1 MSPSPLEA
9 AQKLAPLIRSCAD
22 ETDAARELPRPLF
35 EALADAGLFHLAVPR
50 SIGGGEID
58 LPSYVEV
65 IEEIGKADASTGW
78 AVNQGAIYAT
88 YAARMPREVARAI
101 WMETP
106 RSVVANTPAPTA
118 QAVVVPGGYRVTG
131 RQGFSTGC
139 RHASWVAAHAQII
152 ENGQVR
158 LEGDQPEMRY
168 FFVPVAEAELLDT
181 WHVRGMRGTGTHHF
195 AVHDVFVPAE
205 RTVLSATAPA
215 LEPGPLYKIPRTLA
229 FASGDAAVALGMA
242 RSCLDAFFELAGAK
256 TPRAMQALLRDQSM
270 VQVNV
275 GQAEAALRSGRAFLV
290 EAVRDIWSEATAGS
304 VTLEKR
310 AVLRV
315 ATTHGIRLAAQ
326 IIDTVYNAAGATAAY
341 EGNLIQRHFQDIH
354 VITQHLQGRLAH
366 YELVGRHW
374 LGLPV
379 DEGRL

>member
-152 ENGQVR
+152 ENGHFR
-158 LEGDQPEMRY
+158 L
-168 FFVPVAEAELLDT
+168 
-181 WHVRGMRGTGTHHF
+181 
-195 AVHDVFVPAE
+195 
-205 RTVLSATAPA
+205 
-215 LEPGPLYKIPRTLA
+215 
-229 FASGDAAVALGMA
+229 
-242 RSCLDAFFELAGAK
+242 
-256 TPRAMQALLRDQSM
+256 
-270 VQVNV
+270 
-275 GQAEAALRSGRAFLV
+275 
-290 EAVRDIWSEATAGS
+290 
-304 VTLEKR
+304 
-310 AVLRV
+310 
-315 ATTHGIRLAAQ
+315 
-326 IIDTVYNAAGATAAY
+326 
-341 EGNLIQRHFQDIH
+341 
-354 VITQHLQGRLAH
+354 
-366 YELVGRHW
+366 
-374 LGLPV
+374 
-379 DEGRL
+379 